1 MFSRLFKKDSPLD
14 LWNSMASIKNFEN
27 SFNWI
32 NFCRD
37 SKIMCWD
44 NENLIEDFSKRELN
58 RIISEGDQGTNTN
71 FKLINEPGEVT
82 WIILEDKNFSDLI
95 STTFT
100 VFNAL
105 SQLIN
110 VNAVMG
116 ILFNFN
122 IENSESS
129 SFLNSDHDY
138 YLVFNQKPLGYYPLV
153 YENSDRQPISELEIM
168 DLALKQNLYVNK
180 NQDNWFGVEDIPN

>member
-1 MFSRLFKKDSPLD
+1 LFSRLFKKDSPLD

>member
-1 MFSRLFKKDSPLD
+1 MS
-14 LWNSMASIKNFEN
+14 SIQRFEN
-27 SFNWI
+27 GFDWI
-32 NFCRD
+32 NFFRY

-44 NENLIEDFSKRELN
+44 NQDLIEEFSKRELKK
-58 RIISEGDQGTNTN
+58 IISEGNQGTSTK

-82 WIILEDKNFSDLI
+82 WVILEDENFSDLV

-110 VNAVMG
+110 LNTVMG
-116 ILFNFN
+116 ILFNFE
-122 IENSESS
+122 IKNSESY
-129 SFLNSDHDY
+129 SFLNNNHDY

-153 YENSDRQPISELEIM
+153 YENDIRQPISELEIL
-168 DLALKQNLYVNK
+168 DLAIKESLHVNK
-180 NQDNWFGVEDIPN
+180 NQDNWFGVENIPN

>member
-14 LWNSMASIKNFEN
+14 LWNSIASIKNFEN

-32 NFCRD
+32 NFYRD

-44 NENLIEDFSKRELN
+44 NQNLIEEFSKRELKK
-58 RIISEGDQGTNTN
+58 IISEGDQGTNTN
-71 FKLINEPGEVT
+71 FRLINEPGDVT
-82 WIILEDKNFSDLI
+82 WIILEDENFSDLI

-110 VNAVMG
+110 INAVMG

-129 SFLNSDHDY
+129 SFLNNNHDY

-153 YENSDRQPISELEIM
+153 YENGHRQPGSELEIM

-180 NQDNWFGVEDIPN
+180 NQNNWFGVEDIPN

>member
-27 SFNWI
+27 SFKWI
-32 NFCRD
+32 NFCGD

-44 NENLIEDFSKRELN
+44 NENLIEEFSKRELKE
-58 RIISEGDQGTNTN
+58 IISEGDQGTNTN
-71 FKLINEPGEVT
+71 FRLINEPGEVT
-82 WIILEDKNFSDLI
+82 WIVLEDKNFSDLI

-110 VNAVMG
+110 ANAVMG

-129 SFLNSDHDY
+129 SFLNRDHDY
-138 YLVFNQKPLGYYPLV
+138 YLVFNQKPLGYYPIV
-153 YENSDRQPISELEIM
+153 YQNGDRQPISELEIM
-168 DLALKQNLYVNK
+168 DLALKKNLYVNK
-180 NQDNWFGVEDIPN
+180 NQNNWFGVENIPN

>member
-1 MFSRLFKKDSPLD
+1 MFSRLFKKDSQID
-14 LWNSMASIKNFEN
+14 LWNCMSSIQRFEN
-27 SFNWI
+27 GLYWI
-32 NFCRD
+32 NFFRY

-44 NENLIEDFSKRELN
+44 NQNLIEEFSKKELKK
-58 RIISEGDQGTNTN
+58 IISEGDQGTNTK

-82 WIILEDKNFSDLI
+82 WVILEDDNFSDLV

-110 VNAVMG
+110 INTVMG
-116 ILFNFN
+116 ILFNFE
-122 IENSESS
+122 IKNSESY
-129 SFLNSDHDY
+129 SFLNNNHDY

-153 YENSDRQPISELEIM
+153 YENDIRQPISELEIL
-168 DLALKQNLYVNK
+168 DIAIKQSLHVNK
-180 NQDNWFGVEDIPN
+180 NQDNWFGVENIPN